1 MPLDRSIDALSDIIR
16 GICKLNHQLS
26 LIIRGKYWIWDDVE
40 WSQKG
45 FVTWTVHYW
54 VSYIMEKQPFVD
66 RFPRKPWIL
75 HFYVCL
81 LERKEQT
88 IEDLREIQRPLVG
101 QRLRDLEKSQM
112 VDTPL
117 EPTLFRFLGQAPF
130 PQGLRDGLKRSSSFH
145 SWGEF
150 LTNGMMSSPTSTNQS
165 LPGEFTYLISFV
177 TTAITIQLL
186 WQLIVSYPIHIPSWN
201 DIPVSILIV
210 V

>member
-1 MPLDRSIDALSDIIR
+1 
-16 GICKLNHQLS
+16 
-26 LIIRGKYWIWDDVE
+26 
-40 WSQKG
+40 
-45 FVTWTVHYW
+45 
-54 VSYIMEKQPFVD
+54 MEKQPFVD

-88 IEDLREIQRPLVG
+88 IEDLREIQQQYWGNRRRVLLLSEQFGERMAVDHKNRRISLDASIGTERPLVG

-112 VDTPL
+112 VDTPW

-130 PQGLRDGLKRSSSFH
+130 PQGLRNGLKRSSSFH

-150 LTNGMMSSPTSTNQS
+150 LTNGMMSIPTSTNQS

-177 TTAITIQLL
+177 TAINIQLL

-201 DIPVSILIV
+201 DIPVSILIEV
-210 V
+210 